1 MINTTKKVI
10 LSNEDDVLWFM
21 NNFPNGSFSWLFSI
35 LLNKFREAC
44 EEGKTPADLALI
56 GARELRKE
64 LDGE

>member
-1 MINTTKKVI
+1 MTITTKKII
-10 LSNEDDVLWFM
+10 LNNEDDVQWFI
-21 NNFPNGSFSWLFSI
+21 NNFPNGSFSWLFTM

-44 EEGKTPADLALI
+44 EEGKTPADLALL